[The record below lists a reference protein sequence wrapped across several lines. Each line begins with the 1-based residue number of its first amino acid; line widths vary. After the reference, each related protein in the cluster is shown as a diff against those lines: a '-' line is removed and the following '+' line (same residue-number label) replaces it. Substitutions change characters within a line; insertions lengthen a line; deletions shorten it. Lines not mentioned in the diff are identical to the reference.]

1 MIKSERIT
9 ILTKKYNQMIVIT
22 GQVEEIVRNSGI
34 KDGVVFIIT
43 NHTTTGITVN
53 EGLECIQSDIME
65 TAGGVNAVEGVDV
78 LGDFAEVS
86 AEEIIAWNPE
96 VIWIPAYADYTVDDV
111 LNAPEFSSVAAVQN
125 GAVYSFPSALEP
137 WDYPTASACL
147 GVCWAAYNLHPDLYS
162 YEELIEDVNAL
173 YDLIYGQTFTEEQIG
188 IVQ

>member
-1 MIKSERIT
+1 M
-9 ILTKKYNQMIVIT
+9 
-22 GQVEEIVRNSGI
+22 
-34 KDGVVFIIT
+34 
-43 NHTTTGITVN
+43 
-53 EGLECIQSDIME
+53 
-65 TAGGVNAVEGVDV
+65 
-78 LGDFAEVS
+78 
-86 AEEIIAWNPE
+86 
-96 VIWIPAYADYTVDDV
+96 
-111 LNAPEFSSVAAVQN
+111 AAVQN